1 MSKSINNNTNITLAD
16 ALIISKIEEL
26 TEKNAGAQP
35 SEIKYPHH
43 DTYVD
48 ANGETVHVWK
58 SREYR
63 LSDLKNK
70 AIPEFDVDE
79 VARYMLI
86 DWASILHE
94 LHIADL
100 DDIKYVLD
108 NAHTYLVHSIHD
120 SIVWEVAATDALVDV
135 TNNIAFQEW
144 ENYIELF
151 LGTDHEEF
159 RRYYKYVYDKL
170 ADRLSD
176 LSEKYVLMFARN
188 RLYDLLIEA
197 KNAANNANV

>member
-1 MSKSINNNTNITLAD
+1 MSKSINNNTNITSAD

-26 TEKNAGAQP
+26 TEKNAGTQP
-35 SEIKYPHH
+35 TETKYPRSEKH
-43 DTYVD
+43 VD
-48 ANGETVHVWK
+48 ANGETFYVWK

-63 LSDLKNK
+63 LSDVKNK

-79 VARYMLI
+79 VACYMLI

-94 LHIADL
+94 LHVADL
-100 DDIKYVLD
+100 EEIKYALD
-108 NAHTYLVHSIHD
+108 NAHTYLVQSIHD
-120 SIVWEVAATDALVDV
+120 SIVWEVAASEALVDV
-135 TNNIAFQEW
+135 TSNIAFQEW

-151 LGTDHEEF
+151 LGTDNEEF
-159 RRYYKYVYDKL
+159 KRYYKYVYDKL

-197 KNAANNANV
+197 KDAANNANA